1 MPEKLANHQP
11 LFGRGATW
19 VRLLGALILLASFGC
34 QSALQPPPTA
44 IFETETTTPPAPTA
58 TFEVTPAPSGPA
70 TLRLWLPPQFDPAT
84 GTPAARLLQTRLD
97 EFTSRRPD
105 VRLEVRIKAVEGPGG
120 LLDALTAASGA
131 AHRALPDLVA
141 LPRSTLEA
149 AAIKGLLHPLD
160 GLTNAMDDPD
170 WYDYA
175 RQLARVQNSV
185 FGLPFAGDAL
195 LLAYRPAALQNPPVD
210 FSAALSSTGTL
221 VFPASDPAASYTLAL
236 YLAAGGAVQDEQ
248 GRPTL
253 QEPALMSVLDF
264 YQAAEKRGFIPFW
277 TTQFTN
283 DSEVWQAFM
292 DQRADVAVVWS
303 TLYLQQLVAD
313 AAVAP
318 LLTPG
323 PDPSTQ
329 ATGWVWA
336 TASPVPEHL
345 KLSVELAEFLSSS
358 DFLATW
364 TVAAG
369 VLPPRPSALA
379 AWQNTSLAT
388 AMDKIALDANL
399 IPTADVLTILAPPLA
414 EAAQSVLKGQ
424 KDPATAARDA
434 VSSLTN
440 P

>member
-1 MPEKLANHQP
+1 MHTWLPLHRSDVKPWEKRA
-11 LFGRGATW
+11 
-19 VRLLGALILLASFGC
+19 RLLGALVLLFSFGC
-34 QSALQPPPTA
+34 LPAPQPPA
-44 IFETETTTPPAPTA
+44 TPIQ
-58 TFEVTPAPSGPA
+58 EVTPGALAVPTSTPDATPVPSGPA
-70 TLRLWLPPQFDPAT
+70 TLRIWLPPQFDPAA
-84 GTPAARLLQTRLD
+84 GTPAAHLLQTRLD

-105 VRLEVRIKAVEGPGG
+105 VRLEVRIKAMEGPGG
-120 LLDALTAASGA
+120 LLDSLTAASGA

-160 GLTNAMDDPD
+160 DQTGAMDDLD

-195 LLAYRPAALQNPPVD
+195 LLAYRPASLQNPPVD

-221 VFPASDPAASYTLAL
+221 IFPASDPLASYTLAL
-236 YLAAGGAVQDEQ
+236 YMAAGGTIQDEQ
-248 GRPTL
+248 GRPSL
-253 QEPALMSVLDF
+253 LERPLMDVLTF
-264 YQAAEKRGFIPFW
+264 YQSAEKRGFLPYW
-277 TTQFTN
+277 TTQFTSF
-283 DSEVWQAFM
+283 DEVWQAFL
-292 DQRADVAVVWS
+292 DQRAEMTVVWS
-303 TLYLQQLVAD
+303 TLYLQELVAD
-313 AAVAP
+313 STVAP
-318 LLTPG
+318 LLTPAG
-323 PDPSTQ
+323 EPSTL

-358 DFLATW
+358 DYLTAW
-364 TVAAG
+364 TAAAG

-388 AMDKIALDANL
+388 ALDQIALDTRL
-399 IPTADVLTILAPPLA
+399 FPTSDVLAILAPHLTEATLA
-414 EAAQSVLKGQ
+414 VLKGQ
-424 KDPATAARDA
+424 KDPATAAHEA
-434 VSSLTN
+434 ASGLIN